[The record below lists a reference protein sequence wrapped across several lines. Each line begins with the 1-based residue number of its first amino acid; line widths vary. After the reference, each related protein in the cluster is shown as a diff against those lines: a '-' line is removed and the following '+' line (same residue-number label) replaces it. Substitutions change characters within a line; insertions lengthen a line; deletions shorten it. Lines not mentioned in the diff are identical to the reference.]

1 MAACRG
7 VIIMKWFG
15 TCCGLLLAALAT
27 ADDLEPLVEAA
38 LDQPVELDIQDTP
51 LAEAFETVARET
63 GVVVTVA
70 PATFDLLPY
79 GADTKVNARMQNIP
93 LRQGLRH
100 LAAPLGLRFE
110 VRARGIDILPTAA
123 LTRIGRRA
131 TWDELDTLAWL
142 TSLDF
147 MANRSAGDQLSKRI
161 QFRVG
166 DVDGWPP
173 LQRAVERVGAGPG
186 DQVLTLAADSLDWIW
201 YPQGKRIVV
210 LTKSAQIERQ
220 LDGLVSI
227 RQSHRKLI
235 AVVQSVGRQVH
246 LTVRADPGAIAS
258 LPIQTRDNF
267 SLHVENKTAREALEA
282 VAASSGL
289 GYRVEPDGVV
299 FFHPGQAVPSANT
312 GTSRARSADPYVGKI
327 SVTGPDGVVIELLL
341 HESDLSEETNRLREK
356 YLEQADEIIRQA
368 LLKWQAS
375 NRP

>member
-1 MAACRG
+1 
-7 VIIMKWFG
+7 MKWFS
-15 TCCGLLLAALAT
+15 TCCCLLFAAVAA

-38 LDQPVELDIQDTP
+38 LDQPVELNIQDTP

-79 GADTKVNARMQNIP
+79 GSDTKVNARMQNIP
-93 LRQGLRH
+93 LRQGLMH

-110 VRARGIDILPTAA
+110 VRGRGIDILPTAA
-123 LTRIGRRA
+123 LLRIGRRA

-142 TSLDF
+142 SSLDF
-147 MANRSAGDQLSKRI
+147 MADGSAAEQLAKRI

-186 DQVLTLAADSLDWIW
+186 DQVLTLAADSLDWTW
-201 YPQGKRIVV
+201 YPQGNRIVV
-210 LTKSAQIERQ
+210 LTQSAQVERQ
-220 LDGLVSI
+220 LDGRVSI

-235 AVVQSVGRQVH
+235 DVVQSIGRQVH
-246 LTVRADPGAIAS
+246 LTIRADPGAIAS

-267 SLHVENKTAREALEA
+267 ALHAENKTAREALEA

-299 FFHPGQAVPSANT
+299 FFHPGQTAPSANT
-312 GTSRARSADPYVGKI
+312 GASRARSADPYVGKI
-327 SVTGPDGVVIELLL
+327 SVNSPDGVVIELLL